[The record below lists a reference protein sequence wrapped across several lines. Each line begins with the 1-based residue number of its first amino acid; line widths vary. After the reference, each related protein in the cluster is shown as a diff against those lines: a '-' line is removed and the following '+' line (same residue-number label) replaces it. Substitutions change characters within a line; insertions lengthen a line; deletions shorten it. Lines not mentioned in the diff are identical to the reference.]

1 VERVLDERKRRVLQA
16 VTDDYIQTAEPVGS
30 RNLARK
36 YNLGVSPATIR
47 NEMADLEEE
56 GYLHQPHTSA
66 GRIPSDKGYRYY
78 VDELMARWEPG
89 PAERSAIY
97 REVLAV
103 RRAMEEMIHEAAR
116 LLARHTQY
124 ASMVAAPRLEAS
136 VFRRLDLVP
145 LDETRVVAI
154 VVADP
159 GFVQHR
165 IVELGRPVTQDQCD
179 AMADRLN
186 RRLLGV
192 RYGDIGRD
200 LLSGIREEVGHP
212 ELYDAVAD
220 LLTSGL
226 GERDSDKV
234 YLEGTLNILSQPEFR
249 DIERARSLLAILEAR
264 DTLMQVLNYAS
275 RHSGTTVIIG
285 QENPVPAL
293 QECSVVSAT
302 YRLGDEVIGAI
313 GVLGPTRMDYS
324 KAVGLVQYVA
334 DHLSE
339 ALMALVRGR

>member
-1 VERVLDERKRRVLQA
+1 
-16 VTDDYIQTAEPVGS
+16 
-30 RNLARK
+30 
-36 YNLGVSPATIR
+36 
-47 NEMADLEEE
+47 
-56 GYLHQPHTSA
+56 
-66 GRIPSDKGYRYY
+66 
-78 VDELMARWEPG
+78 
-89 PAERSAIY
+89 
-97 REVLAV
+97 
-103 RRAMEEMIHEAAR
+103 
-116 LLARHTQY
+116 
-124 ASMVAAPRLEAS
+124 
-136 VFRRLDLVP
+136 
-145 LDETRVVAI
+145 
-154 VVADP
+154 
-159 GFVQHR
+159 VQHR